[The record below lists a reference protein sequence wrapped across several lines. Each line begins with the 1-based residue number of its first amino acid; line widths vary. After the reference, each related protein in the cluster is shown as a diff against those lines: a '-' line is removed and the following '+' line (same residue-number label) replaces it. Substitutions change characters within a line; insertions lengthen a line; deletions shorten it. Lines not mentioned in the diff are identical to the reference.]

1 MNEWID
7 DHSHRG
13 NLNLSVSFVDF
24 PRLLDCL
31 LAWLDRWICL
41 DLAISK
47 EENQNQSLILEFR
60 STRPETKA
68 FLWVWA
74 RPMIQRMVS
83 ERLYFRLWPISIL
96 SRIMIILLFSRSNQ
110 TSINHQSV
118 SLTVNDHGI
127 YYNNRIT
134 FERSFIT
141 RQHALGNHS
150 SIAFRNISRPRVE
163 TRSFGRFVGHDS
175 GIGLFIET
183 RTH

>member
-1 MNEWID
+1 MDLLQPSRESKSFSVIRW
-7 DHSHRG
+7 
-13 NLNLSVSFVDF
+13 LSSTVCWHGWTVGS
-24 PRLLDCL
+24 
-31 LAWLDRWICL
+31 AWICHIQRTKPKP
-41 DLAISK
+41 D
-47 EENQNQSLILEFR
+47 FR
-60 STRPETKA
+60 IWIHKAETKA

-74 RPMIQRMVS
+74 RPMMIQRMVS
-83 ERLYFRLWPISIL
+83 ERLYFRFWPISIV
-96 SRIMIILLFSRSNQ
+96 SWIMIILLFSRSNQ
-110 TSINHQSV
+110 TSVNHQSIT
-118 SLTVNDHGI
+118 LTVNDHGI

-134 FERSFIT
+134 FKRSFTT